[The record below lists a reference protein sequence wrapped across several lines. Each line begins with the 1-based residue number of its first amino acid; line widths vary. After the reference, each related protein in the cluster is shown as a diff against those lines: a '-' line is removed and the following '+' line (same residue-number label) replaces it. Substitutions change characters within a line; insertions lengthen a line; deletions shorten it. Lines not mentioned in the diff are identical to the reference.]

1 MRLQRR
7 PRWRGTASVRFAA
20 FESGVGATRALSQA
34 GLFPSNCRLL
44 DGGEAMI
51 SAGTGGVGCLLVL
64 GFESADHPVSA
75 WMDRALELCRDHGG
89 DPGEGARVSDS
100 ETEGKSSRQ
109 GAAGTRR
116 SNLVPAPH
124 TRGPLIRIG
133 LVGGPFRT
141 PVPPGRVDALPRP
154 VQ

>member
-7 PRWRGTASVRFAA
+7 PRWSGTASVRFAA
-20 FESGVGATRALSQA
+20 FEPGVAAARALSPA
-34 GLFPSNCRLL
+34 ALFPSTCRLL

-109 GAAGTRR
+109 GRAGPSASR
-116 SNLVPAPH
+116 LVPRPDTPDAPV
-124 TRGPLIRIG
+124 RLG
-133 LVGGPFRT
+133 
-141 PVPPGRVDALPRP
+141 
-154 VQ
+154 